1 MPYMDRNESELLCEL
16 SDPDAGVLESMKKI
30 DGDVMLLGAG
40 GKIGYGL
47 ALMAKRAMDEADL
60 SHRVI
65 AVSRFS
71 TPDVQEMMDADGIS
85 TIACDLTDPD
95 AIATLPDCPNI
106 LYMVGTKFGTS
117 DNPGATWLLNVHV
130 PALVAQ
136 RYSESRIV
144 AYSSGNIYPFSPIDS
159 DGPKEDTPPDPVGEY
174 GQTVLGRERIFD
186 YFSRQNGTPTCIV
199 RLNYANEP
207 RYGVLVDIATRVMNG
222 EPVDVTMGYVNV
234 VWQTDCNHV
243 TLRCFDL
250 VDSPPAILNLA
261 GPEKLS
267 VRDIAEKFGEH
278 FGVEPTLTG
287 QEAQTALLSDGN
299 RCWANFGSPQ
309 AELDYMIERIAGWLM
324 AGYQT
329 WNKATHFE
337 VRHGQF

>member
-1 MPYMDRNESELLCEL
+1 MSYMDRNEAELLAEL
-16 SDPDAGVLESMKKI
+16 SDPDPGVLESMTKL

-40 GKIGYGL
+40 GKIGHGL

-60 SHRVI
+60 PHRVI

-71 TPDVQEMMDADGIS
+71 DSDVQEGMESDGIS
-85 TIACDLTDPD
+85 TIACDLADPD
-95 AIATLPDCPNI
+95 AVATLPDCPNI

-136 RYSESRIV
+136 RFPESKIV
-144 AYSSGNIYPFSPIDS
+144 AYSSGNIYPFFPVDS
-159 DGPKEDTPPDPVGEY
+159 DGPDEETPPAPVGEY
-174 GQTVLGRERIFD
+174 GQTVLGRERIFE

-207 RYGVLVDIATRVMNG
+207 RYGVLVDLATRVMNG
-222 EPVDVTMGYVNV
+222 EPIDVTMGYVNV
-234 VWQTDCNHV
+234 VWQTDCNRA

-250 VDSPPAILNLA
+250 VSSPPTILNLA
-261 GPEKLS
+261 GSQKLS
-267 VRDIAEKFGEH
+267 VRELAERFGEQ
-278 FGVEPTLTG
+278 FGVEPSLTG
-287 QEAQTALLSDGN
+287 QESQTALLSNGN
-299 RCWANFGSPQ
+299 RCWSTFGSPQ
-309 AELDYMIERIAGWLM
+309 ADLDYMIKRIASWLM